1 MIVDRPLPPLNEAS
15 IFEAGYLAGTL
26 RARREFTWAQRA
38 AIVGIL
44 TSAAPDPRATAPETP
59 QPKLRSFALILARCE
74 SAATLLGWRKEIAP
88 AQKRSI
94 DAAIHR
100 LQDAAAQ
107 VVVRAPVCIAAP
119 KPTKFVRYFRIP
131 AR

>member
-1 MIVDRPLPPLNEAS
+1 MFDRPLPPPNEAAV
-15 IFEAGYLAGTL
+15 FEAGYLASTL

-38 AIVGIL
+38 AIVGVL
-44 TSAAPDPRATAPETP
+44 TSAVPDPRAAAPETP

-88 AQKRSI
+88 AQKRGL

-100 LQDAAAQ
+100 LQEAASQVTVQAAARPPLPQ
-107 VVVRAPVCIAAP
+107 WARLSPLP
-119 KPTKFVRYFRIP
+119 RIP
-131 AR
+131 RG

>member
-1 MIVDRPLPPLNEAS
+1 MIDRPFPPPNEAAV
-15 IFEAGYLAGTL
+15 FEAGYLAGTL

-38 AIVGIL
+38 AIVGVL
-44 TSAAPDPRATAPETP
+44 TSAAPDPRAAAPETP

-88 AQKRSI
+88 AQKRHL

-100 LQDAAAQ
+100 LQEAAAQ
-107 VVVRAPVCIAAP
+107 VVVRAPVRPSAP
-119 KPTKFVRYFRIP
+119 KPDKFVRFFRIP
-131 AR
+131 GR

>member
-1 MIVDRPLPPLNEAS
+1 MIDKPLPPPTEAA

-38 AIVGIL
+38 SVIAVL
-44 TSAAPDPRATAPETP
+44 TGAAPDPRAVAPETP

-74 SAATLLGWRKEIAP
+74 SAATLLGWRKQIVP
-88 AQKRSI
+88 AQKRLL

-100 LQDAAAQ
+100 LQEAAAQ
-107 VVVRAPVCIAAP
+107 VAVRSQVGPPTP
-119 KPTKFVRYFRIP
+119 KPDNRGRFFRVP
-131 AR
+131 GR